1 MKHYLHEFSNP
12 ADYATAKAGQNFYFP
27 AVSLIDS
34 NNEVKYDHYVVVA
47 ASVGDYL
54 FTDKSFSP
62 NLVQG
67 KTPIAVCVAPASH
80 FSNGKARWMSL
91 VNMSAT
97 DPEHGTTAVGNN
109 YESNPGAGFCWGAS
123 GSITGLTESNE
134 VPTLSVEG
142 TNQPTSSL
150 SDSPANY
157 GYVPSD
163 HLNSETISIPVT
175 YPLDSNYSYYGDDE
189 DMDGSEYGAGAIPS
203 PFGQNGALNSWARLY
218 ALQYES
224 GKSQTAAIMAG
235 ASKYSTGEITKNDA
249 ESGSYP
255 AAIACSRFYTSG
267 TQAGDWYLPSIAEL
281 MYVAVNLDLI
291 NSKLNSLGNI
301 AVKVGDN
308 LTAYDTEG
316 ESNGLGLCLWSSSA
330 YSSESAWGL
339 DTTLCYANGGDR
351 DGVDGSLRVRAFL
364 EL

>member
-1 MKHYLHEFSNP
+1 MKHYLNEFSNP
-12 ADYATAKAGQNFYFP
+12 AAYTNAKAGQNFYFP

-34 NNEVKYDHYVVVA
+34 NNEVKYDPYPA
-47 ASVGDYL
+47 QVGDYL
-54 FTDKSFSP
+54 YSSFKYSSRLKSE
-62 NLVQG
+62 NA
-67 KTPIAVCVAPASH
+67 PIAICVAPASH

-109 YESNPGAGFCWGAS
+109 LSTNPAAGFCWGAS

-134 VPTLSVEG
+134 VPTLAMEEG
-142 TNQPTSSL
+142 RINQPTSSL
-150 SDSPANY
+150 SDSPASY

-175 YPLDSNYSYYGDDE
+175 YPLDSNYSYYGDDK
-189 DMDGSEYGAGAIPS
+189 DMDGSEYGAIPS
-203 PFGQNGALNSWARLY
+203 PFNQDGSLNSWARLY

-235 ASKYSTGEITKNDA
+235 ASKYSTGAITKNDA

-255 AAIACSRFYTSG
+255 AAIACSRFFTQG
-267 TQAGDWYLPSIAEL
+267 TQAGDWYLPSLTEL

-308 LTAYDTEG
+308 LTADDTEG
-316 ESNGLGLCLWSSSA
+316 ESNGLGGWLWSSSA
-330 YSSESAWGL
+330 YSGEGAWGL
-339 DTTLCYANGGDR
+339 YTANCYADNVRRDFSGGY
-351 DGVDGSLRVRAFL
+351 GRVRAFL

>member
-1 MKHYLHEFSNP
+1 MKHYLNEFSNP
-12 ADYATAKAGQNFYFP
+12 AAYTTAKAGQNFYFP

-34 NNEVKYDHYVVVA
+34 NNEVKYDHYPA
-47 ASVGDYL
+47 QVGDYL
-54 FTDKSFSP
+54 YPSLRYSSGLKS
-62 NLVQG
+62 G
-67 KTPIAVCVAPASH
+67 KAPIAICVAPASH

-109 YESNPGAGFCWGAS
+109 YENNPGAGFCWGAS
-123 GSITGLTESNE
+123 GSITSLIESNE
-134 VPTLSVEG
+134 VPTLTVNG
-142 TNQPTSSL
+142 INQPTSSL
-150 SDSPANY
+150 SDSPVNY

-163 HLNSETISIPVT
+163 HFNSETISTPVT

-189 DMDGSEYGAGAIPS
+189 DMDGSGYGAIPS

-224 GKSQTAAIMAG
+224 GKSQTAAIIAG
-235 ASKYSTGEITKNDA
+235 ASKYSTGAITKNDA

-255 AAIACSRFYTSG
+255 AAIACSRFFTQG
-267 TQAGDWYLPSIAEL
+267 TQSGDWYLPSIAEL

-316 ESNGLGLCLWSSSA
+316 KSDGLGFWLWSSSA
-330 YSSESAWGL
+330 YSSEIAWGL
-339 DTTLCYANGGDR
+339 GTYACYANDFSRYNGGY
-351 DGVDGSLRVRAFL
+351 GYRVRAFL